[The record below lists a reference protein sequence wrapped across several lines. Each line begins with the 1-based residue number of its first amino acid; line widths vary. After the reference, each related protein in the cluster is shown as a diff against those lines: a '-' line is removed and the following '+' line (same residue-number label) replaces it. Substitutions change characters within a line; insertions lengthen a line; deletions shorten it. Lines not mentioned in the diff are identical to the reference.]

1 MSVISGIETPKH
13 KLVQIKY
20 GDNTS
25 VIDKDLIFDEDLSF
39 KLSSS
44 FGSLWD
50 AHGNNLMTMLSS
62 LTKGKIPS
70 GQFVMQ
76 GMQIWQSTDP
86 LSFSLTLKLVTIN
99 NAKEDVFI
107 PALTLAQLPLPM
119 KSKNAN
125 GVTNSMLATLIPAG
139 PNILKILTEGHFE
152 SINDFLAKLNGGTDS
167 KGTYNVNVCGYLEF
181 VSVIITSCNPTF
193 SKYVDESGYPISAD
207 VELEFTTC
215 QIATTDML
223 ADMMKTNGNKGV

>member
-1 MSVISGIETPKH
+1 MSVISGLETPSH

-20 GDNTS
+20 GNDES
-25 VIDKDLIFDEDLSF
+25 VINKDLIFDEDLSF

-44 FGSLWD
+44 FGSLWN

-62 LTKGKIPS
+62 ATKGKFAS

-86 LSFSLTLKLVTIN
+86 LSFSLSLKLVTVN

-107 PALTLAQLPLPM
+107 PALTLAQLCLPM
-119 KSKNAN
+119 KSKDSN
-125 GVTNSMLATLIPAG
+125 GTTNSMLATLIPPG
-139 PNILKILTEGHFE
+139 PNILKILTEGYFKD
-152 SINDFLAKLNGGTDS
+152 IKDFLAEKLGTNS

-181 VSVIITSCNPTF
+181 ISVIITSCNPTF

-207 VELEFTTC
+207 IELEFTTC

-223 ADMMKTNGNKGV
+223 ADMMKTNGNKGA